1 MLGASSCK
9 QFFEGPSFL
18 WFGGFSLKRLVCE
31 GALQGF
37 RPELA
42 MGLINALV
50 QTDRLPE
57 GLKLALGCGFE
68 VAHLVGEG
76 DPGSTQLLTL
86 GQVGSAP
93 NREMTSSYQSS
104 NLMIKRV
111 NALSDFQPIK
121 LKLQFLSQ
129 SSEKC
134 SLSVCLIS
142 NTHVLYHKIP
152 ADTP

>member
-1 MLGASSCK
+1 MLGAFSCK

-18 WFGGFSLKRLVCE
+18 WFGGFSLKGLVCE

-37 RPELA
+37 GPEFA
-42 MGLINALV
+42 VGLINALV
-50 QTDRLPE
+50 QTDGLPE
-57 GLKLALGCGFE
+57 GLKLALGCGFK

-93 NREMTSSYQSS
+93 NREMTSYQSS

-111 NALSDFQPIK
+111 NALSDFQPIE

-129 SSEKC
+129 SS
-134 SLSVCLIS
+134 
-142 NTHVLYHKIP
+142 
-152 ADTP
+152 